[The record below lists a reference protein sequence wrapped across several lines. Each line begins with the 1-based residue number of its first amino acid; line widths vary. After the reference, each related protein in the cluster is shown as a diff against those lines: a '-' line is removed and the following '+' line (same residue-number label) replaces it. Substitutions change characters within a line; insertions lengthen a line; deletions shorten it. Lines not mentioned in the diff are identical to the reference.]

1 MKIAFGFDIFYPETN
16 GVITATINLA
26 NNLIDMGH
34 EVYFFVPKDRA
45 FKEDVI
51 EKGIH
56 IIRVSNI
63 PAWIYKGLKLF
74 PIYGWYLQRYFKK
87 YRFDVVHNTSP
98 WMMGLALNHA
108 ARRFHVPVVA
118 THHTL
123 IDNPIYIKYALK
135 SELLANAAT
144 DAIWTVVLRPFFRLT
159 WLITAPSMHTC
170 DQLRKR
176 VPEIEVKYVSNGIDI
191 SKFSTDKPMLPVPS
205 VIPESFLG
213 KDTLLFIGRLGF
225 EKAID
230 VTIKAFAK
238 CLDAKPDAKLLVIGQ
253 GPAEEELKK
262 IVSELGMKDGSIL
275 FTGLIPNEQI
285 IGSRILNK
293 VAAFVTASLSENQA
307 MTVIEALCA
316 GAPVICADVDNM
328 TDLVSPEQGWYFK
341 GGDIDDL
348 AEKMVH
354 VLTHPEEAVRKGM
367 EARKSIHK
375 FDGVEVARQFLGIYN
390 DLLERKKNGFYVP
403 GGEKRAKIYLRNN
416 N

>member
-1 MKIAFGFDIFYPETN
+1 MRIAFGFDIFYPETN

-34 EVYFFVPKDRA
+34 EVYFFVPKDRH
-45 FKEDVI
+45 FKETVI

-56 IIRVSNI
+56 IIRVNNI

-74 PIYGWYLQRYFKK
+74 PIYGWYLQKYFRK
-87 YRFDVVHNTSP
+87 YKFDVVHNTSP

-108 ARRFHVPVVA
+108 ARRYHVPVIA

-135 SELLANAAT
+135 SETLANAAT

-176 VPEIEVKYVSNGIDI
+176 VPEIEARYISNGIDI
-191 SKFSTDKPMLPVPS
+191 SKFSQDKPVLPIPD

-213 KDTLLFIGRLGF
+213 EKTLLFIGRLGF

-238 CLDAKPDAKLLVIGQ
+238 CLKNHPDAKLLIIGQ

-262 IVSELGMKDGSIL
+262 IVLELGIKDENIL

-293 VAAFVTASLSENQA
+293 VEAFVTASLSENQA

-328 TDLVSPEQGWYFK
+328 TDLVSPSQGWYFK
-341 GGDIDDL
+341 GGDTDDL
-348 AEKMVH
+348 ASKMDH
-354 VLTHPEEAVRKGM
+354 VLSHPEEAEQKGL
-367 EARKSIHK
+367 EARKSLKK
-375 FDGVEVARQFLGIYN
+375 FDGKEVARTFLALYEEM
-390 DLLERKKNGFYVP
+390 LVKKKSGFYVP
-403 GGEKRAKIYLRNN
+403 GGEKRAKFYLHSKM
-416 N
+416 